1 MDMNKILSVTF
12 SGMRTEEESAVK
24 DLIRACQLPTRDLT
38 PEMLRHFLVARK
50 GDRVI
55 GVIGL
60 ELCGQAALL
69 RSLAVAE
76 DFRRQGV
83 AARLT
88 TFIARYAV
96 SHGIGTIYL
105 LTTTAKDFFAKQGYR
120 ETDRRRAPVSIRATR
135 EFKDLCPDTAVCMCR
150 VL

>member
-1 MDMNKILSVTF
+1 MDLNKILAVTF
-12 SGMRTEEESAVK
+12 SGMRPEEESAVK
-24 DLIRACQLPTRDLT
+24 DLIRTCHLTTQDLT
-38 PEMLRHFLVARK
+38 PEMLRHFIVARK

-60 ELCGQAALL
+60 EFCGQDALL

-76 DFRRQGV
+76 DFRRQGI

-88 TFIARYAV
+88 TFISRYAV

-105 LTTTAKDFFAKQGYR
+105 LTMTAKAFFAKQGYR
-120 ETDRRRAPVSIRATR
+120 ETDRSQAPAGIQATR